1 MSMERNM
8 YKEKIIDVATGQE
21 TWREYTEAEIAEV
34 EAAQAE
40 AAELTAKEAEAQAK
54 RLTTKTKLQA
64 LGLDEADLKA
74 LGL

>member
-8 YKEKIIDVATGQE
+8 YKEKIIDVATGKE
-21 TWREYTEAEIAEV
+21 TWRDYTDSENAEV

-54 RLTTKTKLQA
+54 RLTAKTKLQA